1 MARVVEETY
10 TVNHTLLAWVRLI
23 GFGALVGV
31 AYWLVA
37 LLIGRYIIEPLAC
50 RDLTSAA
57 ICLAPEELAGKVS
70 AVLVATAA
78 IFGMIRLRVV
88 RPIIVAVAS
97 AALLW
102 ELSVIL
108 SGLFWLETL
117 AWSVLLY
124 AISYALFG
132 WIARAWSALI
142 AIIVA
147 VVVVVVIRIAVMLY

>member
-1 MARVVEETY
+1 MARVVEDTY

-23 GFGALVGV
+23 GFGAIVGV
-31 AYWLVA
+31 AYWVVTLI
-37 LLIGRYIIEPLAC
+37 IGRYVVEPWAC
-50 RDLTSAA
+50 RDLASAA
-57 ICLAPEELAGKVS
+57 VCLAPEVLAGKIS
-70 AVLVATAA
+70 TVLVATGA

-97 AALLW
+97 AVLLW
-102 ELSVIL
+102 ELSAIL

-132 WIARAWSALI
+132 WIARAWSVLV

-147 VVVVVVIRIAVMLY
+147 VVAAVVIRIAVMLY